1 MFYKSKIKNHLSD
14 ATMDEIIKY
23 TSKLKLLYV
32 EDDANTGAFF
42 KTMMEDIFLELIL
55 VSNGE
60 DAMKKLQNNDIDLII
75 TDINMPKMDGL
86 EMIQVIRN
94 ENQQIPIIILSAHI
108 KPEYFLKSI
117 KLNIKGYLV
126 KPLDI
131 DDLFDILKEICL
143 SIKLQDEIIQQNK
156 TIEQDHK
163 FLQSVID
170 NSYESVMVIKEDYS
184 VDLMNKAIKNNM
196 DKRYIADIN
205 NPKCYEIFHHRT
217 TPCDGRE
224 YYCPLKDV
232 IESKNRKTV
241 IHKHFVTD
249 ENIRYVEIAAAP
261 LLDENNNCTGMIE
274 TSRDITEH
282 IIIQEQLRQQKD
294 ILDYKASHD
303 ALTGLANRTLFED
316 RLQQA
321 FFRAKRN
328 NTNCALFFIDLDK
341 FKQINDTFG
350 HKVGDYVLQ
359 TLSDTMKNE
368 IREEDLLSR
377 IGGDEFTLV
386 LENING
392 VENAKNL
399 AFKLLAAIEKP
410 IYYEKNILNVSASI
424 GISLYPQDSTEIQTL
439 LKYAD
444 SAMYRAKKSDENIV
458 YFSKMEKI

>member
-1 MFYKSKIKNHLSD
+1 
-14 ATMDEIIKY
+14 MDEMIQY

-32 EDDANTGAFF
+32 EDDLNAGEFF
-42 KTMMEDIFLELIL
+42 KTMMDEAFLEVIL
-55 VSNGE
+55 AFNGE
-60 DAMKKLQNNDIDLII
+60 DAMKKLRDNNIDLII

-94 ENQQIPIIILSAHI
+94 MNKQIPIIILSAHI

-126 KPLDI
+126 KPLDV
-131 DDLFDILKEICL
+131 DDLFDILKDICS

-232 IESKNRKTV
+232 MESKKHKTV
-241 IHKHFVTD
+241 IHKHFVAD
-249 ENIRYVEIAAAP
+249 QNIRYVEIAAAP
-261 LLDENNNCTGMIE
+261 LLDEHNNCTGMIE

-303 ALTGLANRTLFED
+303 SLTGLANRTLFED

-328 NTNCALFFIDLDK
+328 NTNFALFFIDLDK
-341 FKQINDTFG
+341 FKQINDTLG
-350 HKVGDYVLQ
+350 HKAGDYVLRI
-359 TLSDTMKNE
+359 LSGIMKSE
-368 IREEDLLSR
+368 IREEDLLAR

-386 LENING
+386 IENING
-392 VENAKNL
+392 AENTKKL
-399 AFKLLAAIEKP
+399 ALKLLDAIEKP
-410 IYYEKNILNVSASI
+410 IEYEKNILKLSASI
-424 GISLYPQDSTEIQTL
+424 GISLYPQDSTEMQTL

-444 SAMYRAKKSDENIV
+444 SAMYRAKEGDENIV
-458 YFSKMEKI
+458 YFSKMEMK